1 MSNRLNFTLLALF
14 MIILT
19 GCRNEDEGKLTFEML
34 SAEKSVKLSNEELSP
49 LCSVSLKMA
58 SATKE
63 SGEIGEKINAEVVY
77 RLFNQEGI
85 GIQAAMDQYIEQYCS
100 SYRSHMLPLYNEDRA
115 DTTAYYC
122 NKDDGLYYYEQTG
135 EAPLLPAETLTRLL
149 ELGNAVERL
158 FAAPMD
164 VEYAVEAGKVWLL
177 QARPITTTWST

>member
-85 GIQAAMDQYIEQYCS
+85 GIQAAYYQ
-100 SYRSHMLPLYNEDRA
+100 HLYRA
-115 DTTAYYC
+115 DVAKHAGLSCHHRLQRGPRQQHTSAAAY
-122 NKDDGLYYYEQTG
+122 Q
-135 EAPLLPAETLTRLL
+135 LLHHYGRLHQ
-149 ELGNAVERL
+149 
-158 FAAPMD
+158 D
-164 VEYAVEAGKVWLL
+164 VRYLC
-177 QARPITTTWST
+177 